1 MALTKVKGHIIAD
14 DLALGGNPTTST
26 QSTGNNTTRLATTAF
41 VQTELSALVD
51 SSPSALNTLNELA
64 AAMGDDAN
72 FSTTV
77 TNSIALKAPLA
88 SPTFTGDLTIP
99 SKIRHAGDTD
109 NYFSFAD
116 IDTQSFVTG
125 NSTRLQITNS
135 LVRFNQEN
143 NNQDFQVQSSSTDNM
158 LYVDASTDRVG
169 IGTASPNTRL
179 TVGSGSGTEV
189 LTILAGT
196 SSESQLRF
204 ADGTSGTAAYQG
216 RVEYDH
222 ANSLLNLGAGG
233 GTQVSIGTNGLTS
246 INASTGQSAGNLRV
260 TGTSGHSYI
269 GANRNTTGQGEVGYS
284 LNTGGSTVWWNYL
297 AANSNELRWY
307 SNSGNRLTLTQ
318 GGVLTVSGGLNV
330 TTGSATIGN
339 GSATANLII
348 NGSNTGESVLRF
360 YDNGA
365 ESWMALHNNATN
377 VLSFRRSSVNRL
389 NLQADG
395 TVQISNKLI
404 LGQDANNTGELY
416 INDASGTAYTLG
428 ILSTSTRTYEI
439 RGSSSGAAYQTSFT
453 NPGGGGHNVNISGL
467 TRVTSGNLTV
477 TSGARI
483 CFDDNGDTFISEY
496 SANELGVYTG
506 GGQRMKFSGGN
517 VYVVGGGI
525 LPSSDN
531 AQDLGTAS
539 ARWRNLY
546 TGDLHLSNEG
556 SQNDVD
562 GTSGNWTIQEG
573 EEHLFII
580 NNNTGKK
587 YKFALE
593 EIA

>member
-269 GANRNTTGQGEVGYS
+269 GANRNTAGQGEVGYS
-284 LNTGGSTVWWNYL
+284 LNTAGSTVWWNYL

-428 ILSTSTRTYEI
+428 ILSTSTRTYEF
-439 RGSSSGAAYQTSFT
+439 RGSSSGAAYNTSFT

>member
-26 QSTGNNTTRLATTAF
+26 QSASDNSTKIATTAY
-41 VQTELSALVD
+41 VTTAVSNLVD
-51 SSPSALNTLNELA
+51 GAPSTLNTLNEIA
-64 AAMGDDAN
+64 AALNDDAALN
-72 FSTTV
+72 TTL
-77 TNSIALKAPLA
+77 TNSIATKLPLA
-88 SPTFTGDLTIP
+88 GGTLTGHLTIADD
-99 SKIRHAGDTD
+99 IRIKFGAGSDMQMYHVNANQR
-109 NYFSFAD
+109 NYISTADLEISANSFRLFNTAGTTGMMTATASA
-116 IDTQSFVTG
+116 ISLLQPTTITG
-125 NSTRLQITNS
+125 N
-135 LVRFNQEN
+135 
-143 NNQDFQVQSSSTDNM
+143 
-158 LYVDASTDRVG
+158 
-169 IGTASPNTRL
+169 L

-222 ANSLLNLGAGG
+222 VNSLLNLGAGG
-233 GTQVSIGTNGLTS
+233 GTQVSIGANGLTS

-269 GANRNTTGQGEVGYS
+269 GANRNTAGQGEVGYS

-307 SNSGNRLTLTQ
+307 SDNGNRLTLTQ
-318 GGVLTVSGGLNV
+318 GGVLTASGGLNV

-348 NGSNTGESVLRF
+348 NGSATGESVLRF

-428 ILSTSTRTYEI
+428 ILSTNTRTYEF
-439 RGSSSGAAYQTSFT
+439 RGSSSGAAYNTSFT

-467 TRVTSGNLTV
+467 TRVTSGNLSV

-483 CFDDNGDTFISEY
+483 CFDDNGDTFMSEY

-506 GGQRMKFSGGN
+506 GAVRMKFSGGN
-517 VYVVGGGI
+517 VYISTGGI
-525 LPSSDN
+525 IPANDN

-539 ARWRNLY
+539 KRWRDIY

-556 SQNDVD
+556 REGGNEVD
-562 GTSGNWTIQEG
+562 GTTGNWSIQEG
-573 EEHLFII
+573 EEHLYLI
-580 NNNTGKK
+580 NNNNGKK
-587 YKFALE
+587 FKFALE
-593 EIA
+593 EIT